1 MSTKKKQ
8 AQKKTRSRSEVVVPR
23 RSHQRPLPGIDTEQF
38 RGFLDLSSGMP
49 TKMACPKCGY
59 RW

>member
-1 MSTKKKQ
+1 MSMKKKQ
-8 AQKKTRSRSEVVVPR
+8 APKKKSPSEVVVR
-23 RSHQRPLPGIDTEQF
+23 HSHQQALPGVDVEQF

-49 TKMACPKCGY
+49 TKMCCPKCGY

>member
-8 AQKKTRSRSEVVVPR
+8 APKKTRSPSEVVAR
-23 RSHQRPLPGIDTEQF
+23 HSYQQPLPGVDVEQF

-49 TKMACPKCGY
+49 TKTCCPKCGY

>member
-8 AQKKTRSRSEVVVPR
+8 APKKTKSRSEDGVSR
-23 RSHQRPLPGIDTEQF
+23 RSHQQPLPGIDTDEF

-49 TKMACPKCGY
+49 TKACCPKCGY

>member
-8 AQKKTRSRSEVVVPR
+8 APKKTKKSPSDPVPR
-23 RSHQRPLPGIDTEQF
+23 RSHQQPLPGVDADQF

-49 TKMACPKCGY
+49 TKNTCPKCGY
-59 RW
+59 QY